1 MFDGK
6 FVATLIALVVA
17 VIAICNFNSNKVSSK
32 EGFAGMGHSFTT
44 KTVREVAP
52 SQAAYEKGC
61 MYSVPGTY
69 QAMLSPRFNPSQ
81 GIGAN
86 IRFNMPAHENMA
98 VPCEPLTFGNM
109 AKENYRENFTQ
120 ENYGCGSGGCG
131 AVSCGK
137 GGSPKAF
144 HGGAPVTPSD
154 FASGNYHEVLHDI
167 SGNQSGNMEVVDS
180 IPVGDMT
187 TVNAMGEAVQTVV
200 YDRLIYANQKSR
212 LRGQGDPIRG
222 DLPIVPC
229 AAEWFRPSVHPN
241 IDLQTG
247 AMAVMGGMDNETNQ
261 QMAALIA
268 NTSADASVSGV
279 SMASLKNMT
288 TGSQLADLNVTAF
301 P

>member
-17 VIAICNFNSNKVSSK
+17 VIAICNFNSNKVSSN
-32 EGFAGMGHSFTT
+32 EGFAGMGHSFTS
-44 KTVREVAP
+44 KVVREVAP

-61 MYSVPGTY
+61 MYSIPGTY

-86 IRFNMPAHENMA
+86 IRFNMPDNKNMA
-98 VPCEPLTFGNM
+98 VPCEPLSFGNM
-109 AKENYRENFTQ
+109 AKENYT
-120 ENYGCGSGGCG
+120 ENYGCGGGT
-131 AVSCGK
+131 VSCGK

-144 HGGAPVTPSD
+144 HGGAPVTSSD
-154 FASGNYHEVLHDI
+154 FAAGNYHEILHDI
-167 SGNQSGNMEVVDS
+167 SDSQSGNMEVIDS

-212 LRGQGDPIRG
+212 LRGLGDPIRG

-247 AMAVMGGMDNETNQ
+247 AMAVMGGMDNETNR

-268 NTSADASVSGV
+268 NTSVDGTVSGV
-279 SMASLKNMT
+279 NMASLKDIA
-288 TGSQLADLNVTAF
+288 TGSHLADLNVTAF